1 MCRWSCWIIWVLA
14 ALTAV
19 SACGPR
25 ASPPQPAAVVFLP
38 GEYVKESYF
47 APDFKPADSI
57 YALNAFPVAIAANA
71 SAGAFQKIFA
81 EELTRAWQA
90 QGLKIGSGQD
100 ACSLSGTIHHLAVR
114 GARLRWLTGRLFASL
129 TISGTITRGT
139 QVLFAFRD
147 QVYLSSPLA
156 PGLAAPMEKDL
167 LLARLA
173 REAVN
178 HILNELLLHGP
189 LTAES
194 G

>member
-1 MCRWSCWIIWVLA
+1 M
-14 ALTAV
+14 
-19 SACGPR
+19 
-25 ASPPQPAAVVFLP
+25 
-38 GEYVKESYF
+38 
-47 APDFKPADSI
+47 
-57 YALNAFPVAIAANA
+57 
-71 SAGAFQKIFA
+71 
-81 EELTRAWQA
+81 
-90 QGLKIGSGQD
+90 
-100 ACSLSGTIHHLAVR
+100 
-114 GARLRWLTGRLFASL
+114 
-129 TISGTITRGT
+129 
-139 QVLFAFRD
+139 LFAFRD